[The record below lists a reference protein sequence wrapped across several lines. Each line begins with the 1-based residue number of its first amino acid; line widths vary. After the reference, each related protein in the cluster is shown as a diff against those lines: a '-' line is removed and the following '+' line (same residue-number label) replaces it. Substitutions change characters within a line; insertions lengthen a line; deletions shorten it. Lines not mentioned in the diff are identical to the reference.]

1 MSTYKYGSLAQAH
14 DNKHLNVPNIHWLG
28 LKTSK
33 FAMNMAQRH
42 ATSSDRAKVRGG
54 VAHSLMNLRPRDR
67 KKAML
72 MLENSPIVAEDG
84 PEREWREELQKMLI
98 LNVKAEIEV
107 LYDIDGELDG
117 WLDRRLKK
125 TWDEE

>member
-1 MSTYKYGSLAQAH
+1 
-14 DNKHLNVPNIHWLG
+14 
-28 LKTSK
+28 
-33 FAMNMAQRH
+33 MAQRH